1 MIISHAPLNVNIGV
15 QIDVICQLIV
25 ILIFF
30 RLYIFLDKIYILV
43 YTNSE
48 VIFMTTAKIFPNGQS
63 QAVRLPKG
71 YRFSQTE
78 VGITRIGE
86 MVVLYPI
93 DRSFEIF
100 SAVSPVTD
108 DFEEAI
114 LSARENEMPTPP
126 RIDL

>member
-1 MIISHAPLNVNIGV
+1 LCRPKSDFL
-15 QIDVICQLIV
+15 IDKV
-25 ILIFF
+25 
-30 RLYIFLDKIYILV
+30 YILV

-63 QAVRLPKG
+63 QAVRLPKD

-86 MVVLYPI
+86 MVVLYPK
-93 DRSFEIF
+93 DRALEIF

-114 LSARENEMPTPP
+114 LTARANEIPTAQ
-126 RIDL
+126 REEL

>member
-1 MIISHAPLNVNIGV
+1 
-15 QIDVICQLIV
+15 
-25 ILIFF
+25 
-30 RLYIFLDKIYILV
+30 
-43 YTNSE
+43 
-48 VIFMTTAKIFPNGQS
+48 MTTAKIFPNGQS